1 MMRWNLKKCPRCK
14 GDLYLD
20 PETDGWY
27 EQCLQCGYLN
37 SKPINL
43 KALRQSGME
52 HKKTAQM
59 RS

>member
-1 MMRWNLKKCPRCK
+1 MVRWNLKKCPRCD

-20 PETDGWY
+20 RETDGWY
-27 EQCLQCGYLN
+27 EQCLQCGYLS

-43 KALRQSGME
+43 KALRQGGME
-52 HKKTAQM
+52 HKHTARI